1 MGRSAARPNRNIIVS
16 ETTPPVRIPK
26 FAYGAKS
33 AGLTAVGARRSEHS
47 NGLLRQ
53 YFPKSMP
60 LDRITDEQV
69 WRDVDR
75 INNRPRNC
83 LAF

>member
-1 MGRSAARPNRNIIVS
+1 
-16 ETTPPVRIPK
+16 
-26 FAYGAKS
+26 
-33 AGLTAVGARRSEHS
+33 
-47 NGLLRQ
+47 
-53 YFPKSMP
+53 MP